1 MGTNLLAST
10 LALGFE
16 GHIYPVHPKEK
27 QVQNLSAYRSVL
39 DLPEVPD
46 MAVLVLPTR
55 IVPQMLE
62 DCGKKGIKHAIVV
75 SGGFREMG
83 REGVELEKELLA
95 IANKYGIRF
104 LGPNCIGVAN
114 THLKLNT
121 TFLQHEGS
129 AGYIG
134 MASQSGSLVTQMFN
148 YLSRYGLGFST
159 ALSVGNEADID
170 IVDCM
175 EYLGSCPNTKVIAL
189 YIEAIKRGRAFIEMA
204 RSIVPFKPIV
214 ALYVGGSNTG
224 KQAGFSHTGAMAGP
238 DLLYDGMFRQSG
250 VIRAQSVTEL
260 FDFCWAL
267 GGLPRPKG
275 PRVVIQTHSG
285 GPGAAA
291 ADACGR
297 EGLDL
302 PTLSPETRKRLKPIV
317 PHTSSTGN
325 PVDLTFTKDP
335 LLYFSEI
342 PKVLLADNNVDIL
355 LVYFLTPLQVVR
367 RALEQRGVPE
377 EQVMEQSSKLLDTQ
391 CESVAH
397 LKETQEKILVGY
409 TLRSPEDE
417 FIQGLLSRGV
427 TVFPDPNRAAR
438 ALQALVQYGS
448 LRDEIEG
455 RHPSKVLR
463 RNR

>member
-27 QVQNLSAYRSVL
+27 QVQNLRAYRSVL

-83 REGVELEKELLA
+83 REGVELEKKLLA

-134 MASQSGSLVTQMFN
+134 MASQSGSFVTQMFN

-170 IVDCM
+170 VVDCM
-175 EYLGSCPNTKVIAL
+175 EYLGSCPNTRVIAL

-204 RSIVPFKPIV
+204 RSIVPHKPIV

-224 KQAGFSHTGAMAGP
+224 KRAGFSHTGAMAGP

-267 GGLPRPKG
+267 GGLSRPKG
-275 PRVVIQTHSG
+275 RRVVIQTHSCQPFHLR
-285 GPGAAA
+285 PG
-291 ADACGR
+291 
-297 EGLDL
+297 
-302 PTLSPETRKRLKPIV
+302 
-317 PHTSSTGN
+317 
-325 PVDLTFTKDP
+325 
-335 LLYFSEI
+335 
-342 PKVLLADNNVDIL
+342 
-355 LVYFLTPLQVVR
+355 
-367 RALEQRGVPE
+367 RG
-377 EQVMEQSSKLLDTQ
+377 
-391 CESVAH
+391 
-397 LKETQEKILVGY
+397 
-409 TLRSPEDE
+409 
-417 FIQGLLSRGV
+417 
-427 TVFPDPNRAAR
+427 
-438 ALQALVQYGS
+438 
-448 LRDEIEG
+448 
-455 RHPSKVLR
+455 
-463 RNR
+463 